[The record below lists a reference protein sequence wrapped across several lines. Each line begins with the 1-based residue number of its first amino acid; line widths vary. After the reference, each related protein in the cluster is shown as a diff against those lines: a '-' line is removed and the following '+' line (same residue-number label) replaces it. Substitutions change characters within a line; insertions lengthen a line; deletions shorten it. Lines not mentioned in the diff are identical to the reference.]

1 MSLRAW
7 PHPCYWSLTNPDK
20 STFLMAGILCISLL
34 LEVILWFSSFGF
46 SPWMPSCPP
55 PALQMLAKPSAA
67 SRWIP
72 SRNLWSVLSRLL
84 NISVQLA
91 WFPIHLEREWTAK
104 INRHITR
111 LLLKAFQCS
120 SPCCKERDLDLLQ
133 PSYSSGGVSARPLSS
148 R

>member
-34 LEVILWFSSFGF
+34 LEVILWFSNFGF